1 MLLFFCIKFFLLDV
15 AKIWCYDRSIMKEIN
30 LENHQC
36 FICNQICLNQNEVG
50 KHTSQKHK
58 ISSKNYIL
66 KHFYNDIVPLC
77 SCGCGSETDWNQ
89 TKYNFKDF
97 KSGHNKI
104 KITTSNVRE
113 VDFTNYSCLICEY
126 FCKNR
131 GSLGNHLMRSHK
143 EFTTETYT
151 LQYHFD
157 NKIPLCLCGC
167 GEQVS
172 YHKLLY
178 KYNDYITGHNDNRNR
193 FTTSNQPP
201 PKTPAQQQKNNESV
215 RKAYS
220 GENGIKIRKKISN
233 SLKETYN
240 VKPSYRMDISR
251 TSLRSWANNPER
263 REKASVL
270 AMLLQKQG
278 KIGPNAPFKIEDKF
292 NPFTNQIEKMD
303 SSYETRFLDCCIK
316 INYPVTKEHEI
327 RIPYI
332 KPKDG
337 LYHKYNPDF
346 LSLKENKIF
355 ETKGRNN
362 EDAVAKAEYAF
373 KWAEKNN
380 FTYEVIFLEDLEAL
394 EKETQKLEE
403 KNNEN
408 K

>member
-1 MLLFFCIKFFLLDV
+1 
-15 AKIWCYDRSIMKEIN
+15 
-30 LENHQC
+30 
-36 FICNQICLNQNEVG
+36 
-50 KHTSQKHK
+50 
-58 ISSKNYIL
+58 
-66 KHFYNDIVPLC
+66 
-77 SCGCGSETDWNQ
+77 
-89 TKYNFKDF
+89 
-97 KSGHNKI
+97 
-104 KITTSNVRE
+104 
-113 VDFTNYSCLICEY
+113 
-126 FCKNR
+126 
-131 GSLGNHLMRSHK
+131 
-143 EFTTETYT
+143 
-151 LQYHFD
+151 
-157 NKIPLCLCGC
+157 
-167 GEQVS
+167 
-172 YHKLLY
+172 
-178 KYNDYITGHNDNRNR
+178 
-193 FTTSNQPP
+193 
-201 PKTPAQQQKNNESV
+201 
-215 RKAYS
+215 
-220 GENGIKIRKKISN
+220 
-233 SLKETYN
+233 
-240 VKPSYRMDISR
+240 MDISR